1 VYTEHLHISVGPG
14 VMHVERTGRGGPA
27 VLLLHGFGSCA
38 FLWRA
43 VAPALAAA
51 GFTVLA
57 PDLLGFGE
65 SERPAGASYSPA
77 AQAAYLERL
86 LTSLRVG
93 EVQLVGQDLGAL
105 VGLLLAAEHP
115 LRTQRLAL
123 LEPLD
128 PGDLPGPAIRTL
140 QRTSALAALGANALF
155 GVRPLLEPLLSA
167 AVGDPSLMS
176 DRLVARYLAPFVG
189 GDGMGELLQ
198 LASAVTLSEEEQRT
212 LSQISA
218 EVLIWSGVE
227 STSLP
232 NPTER
237 WDRWLPRARVTPIL
251 SSRPAGTLVA
261 EDDATALIAALR
273 SWLT

>member
-1 VYTEHLHISVGPG
+1 
-14 VMHVERTGRGGPA
+14 
-27 VLLLHGFGSCA
+27 
-38 FLWRA
+38 
-43 VAPALAAA
+43 
-51 GFTVLA
+51 
-57 PDLLGFGE
+57 
-65 SERPAGASYSPA
+65 
-77 AQAAYLERL
+77 
-86 LTSLRVG
+86 
-93 EVQLVGQDLGAL
+93 
-105 VGLLLAAEHP
+105 
-115 LRTQRLAL
+115 
-123 LEPLD
+123 
-128 PGDLPGPAIRTL
+128 
-140 QRTSALAALGANALF
+140 
-155 GVRPLLEPLLSA
+155 
-167 AVGDPSLMS
+167 MS

-198 LASAVTLSEEEQRT
+198 LASAVALSEEEQRT